1 MGDFFGKT
9 TNKKKKKIMKDA
21 FVKNVNLRFK
31 N

>member
-9 TNKKKKKIMKDA
+9 TNKKKKIMKDA